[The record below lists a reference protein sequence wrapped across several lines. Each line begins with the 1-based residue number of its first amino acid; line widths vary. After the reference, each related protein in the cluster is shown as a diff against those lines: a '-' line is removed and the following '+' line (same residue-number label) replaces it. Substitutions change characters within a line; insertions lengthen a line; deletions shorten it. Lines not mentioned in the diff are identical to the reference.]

1 MRCIYCNTPL
11 SAIDYCTGCG
21 ADITIQKRIV
31 RISNLLYNEGLEK
44 ALVRDVEGAI
54 ATLKRSLKFNKENID
69 ARNLLGLCYMETGE
83 IVSALCEWVVS
94 KNMKPSD
101 NLADHYLNMLQTN
114 KNKLDSI
121 NQTIRKYN
129 QSVQYC
135 RDDNEDMAI
144 IQLKK
149 VIGQNPKF
157 VKAYQLL
164 ALLYMKRQEYE
175 RARKLLRKAAH
186 IDKTNTTTL
195 RYLQEIEEATGK
207 GTNLDKRHKRLEK
220 DEGED
225 VSGTLRYMSGT
236 EMIIQPTT
244 FRDSSTIATFINIIL
259 GMLLGGAV
267 VWFLIVPASRQNTN
281 DEANRMVNE
290 ANTKLA
296 SESVKVQELEDEIS
310 GYQQQVEDANQERD
324 DANSRA
330 EGYEDLL
337 AAANTFI
344 TGDEST
350 AANMVVKL
358 DGEVFENN
366 ALTLYNSL
374 LGAVQSNL
382 FQQYF
387 SSGTTAYAQNDFNTA
402 VTQLTEAVKSDPQRQ
417 QKQYKDALWYLAYAY
432 YNLGNQSKAAEVF
445 GQVAE
450 YFPKSEYGTQARQYL
465 DAWGIQAGSSGGGVQ
480 DTTAADMSGLGA
492 DAPEQTVSPGGDGT
506 GNTGDAGAG
515 DGTGAPAGD
524 AGAGDGTGAPAGDAG
539 AGDGTGAPAGDTGAG
554 DGTGAPAGDTGAGDG
569 IGGQDAG
576 TGYGDGTWDMSDV
589 AWTDPNTGLMYD
601 MYGNML
607 PGQQ

>member
-1 MRCIYCNTPL
+1 M
-11 SAIDYCTGCG
+11 
-21 ADITIQKRIV
+21 

-44 ALVRDVEGAI
+44 ARVRDVEGAI
-54 ATLKRSLKFNKENID
+54 AVLKRSLKFNKENID

-83 IVSALCEWVVS
+83 VVSALCEWVVS
-94 KNMKPSD
+94 KNMKHSD
-101 NLADHYLNMLQTN
+101 NLADHYLDLLQSN

-144 IQLKK
+144 IQLKR
-149 VIGQNPKF
+149 VISQNPKF

-175 RARKLLRKAAH
+175 RARKLLRKAAY

-195 RYLQEIEEATGK
+195 RYLQEIEEVTGK
-207 GTNLDKRHKRLEK
+207 GTNLDRRHKRLEK
-220 DEGED
+220 EGEGE
-225 VSGTLRYMSGT
+225 VSGSLRYMSGT

-296 SESVKVQELEDEIS
+296 SESVRVQELEDEIS
-310 GYQQQVEDANQERD
+310 GYQQQVDDANKERD
-324 DANSRA
+324 DANSKA

-337 AAANTFI
+337 AAADTFI
-344 TGDEST
+344 TGDESS
-350 AANMVVKL
+350 AASMVADL
-358 DGEVFENN
+358 DGEVFEDN

-374 LGAVQSNL
+374 LGKVQSNL
-382 FQQYF
+382 FLQYF
-387 SSGTTAYAQNDFNTA
+387 NSGTTAYAQNDFNTA
-402 VTQLTEAVKSDPQRQ
+402 VTQLTEAVESDPQRQ
-417 QKQYKDALWYLAYAY
+417 QSKHKDALWYLAYAY
-432 YNLGNQSKAAEVF
+432 YNLGNQTKAAKVF
-445 GQVAE
+445 GQLVKH
-450 YFPKSEYGTQARQYL
+450 FPRSEYGIQAKQYL
-465 DAWGIQAGSSGGGVQ
+465 DAWGVSAGDSD

-492 DAPEQTVSPGGDGT
+492 DAPEQTGSQNGGAGDGNNGDTGGDGT
-506 GNTGDAGAG
+506 VSADNAVVDNGTGENTGDQAAGI
-515 DGTGAPAGD
+515 T
-524 AGAGDGTGAPAGDAG
+524 
-539 AGDGTGAPAGDTGAG
+539 
-554 DGTGAPAGDTGAGDG
+554 
-569 IGGQDAG
+569 
-576 TGYGDGTWDMSDV
+576 YGDGTWDMSDV